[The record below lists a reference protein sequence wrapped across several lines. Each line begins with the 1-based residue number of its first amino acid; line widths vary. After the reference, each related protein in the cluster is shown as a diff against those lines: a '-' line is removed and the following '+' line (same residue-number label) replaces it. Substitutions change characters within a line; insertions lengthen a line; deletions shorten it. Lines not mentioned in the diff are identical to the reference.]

1 MNLEADELPVH
12 HIDEHMQEK
21 INEAILSIKQKLAEL
36 KEREINRIFGLYI
49 NKEVEE
55 KNLRNLNKI
64 LLSLFGRVGAEKTY
78 LRFIRLKQVILFELR
93 FNNLYSK

>member
-1 MNLEADELPVH
+1 MH
-12 HIDEHMQEK
+12 HIDEQHVQEK
-21 INEAILSIKQKLAEL
+21 INEAIKSLKQKLAEL

-55 KNLRNLNKI
+55 KNLRSLNKI

-78 LRFIRLKQVILFELR
+78 LRFIRLKQVLLILESFD
-93 FNNLYSK
+93 LYK